1 MTALNHLDKELSTI
15 IRHKSRRDG
24 WSYISR
30 TFLDVLRAPSNDAG
44 RWCFIK
50 PSAWSSNHE
59 QAMTRLD
66 MPEGSRK
73 YRGDKFVMD
82 DARGPHRADGVN
94 VGRCEVNE

>member
-1 MTALNHLDKELSTI
+1 
-15 IRHKSRRDG
+15 
-24 WSYISR
+24 
-30 TFLDVLRAPSNDAG
+30 
-44 RWCFIK
+44 
-50 PSAWSSNHE
+50 
-59 QAMTRLD
+59 MTRLD